1 MFMNDRLI
9 LSGDVTAM
17 TDMKNL
23 SLTNQVS
30 Y

>member
-1 MFMNDRLI
+1 MLMNDRLV
-9 LSGDVTAM
+9 LSGDMIAM
-17 TDMKNL
+17 TDMKKL

>member
-1 MFMNDRLI
+1 MFMNDRLV
-9 LSGDVTAM
+9 LSGDMIAM